1 MAQREAACRAM
12 GLPAGAFT
20 QSYRD
25 NQEFLLR
32 HFATHDPTCVGVTKL
47 MASNS
52 TDPKVQRCNSTY
64 YCSGPSWLGGVAKPE
79 KE

>member
-1 MAQREAACRAM
+1 METTMPRSVADRVKGQVQDFLTKSSWREGWDR
-12 GLPAGAFT
+12 
-20 QSYRD
+20 
-25 NQEFLLR
+25 E
-32 HFATHDPTCVGVTKL
+32 
-47 MASNS
+47 NS